1 MNDEKKDL
9 IMGITT
15 VTFGLLPLY
24 PASGKGSLV
33 LFSAGFLILFLMSFL
48 FKRVKNFKEYAVIYA
63 VAAVFV
69 VSYPIVLALL
79 CIFFAPFTKFYY
91 IVTGLILAVLLI
103 IDVRIFLF
111 RKTAGK
117 KTKNI
122 LLSAALCS
130 VFIWE
135 TAAVL
140 ITDAVSVLF
149 SVRAGMLF
157 FFPIVFSFAFTIVI
171 MFLGNVLRKLIKKS
185 KKEDNED
192 EGLKFVLGGMTLFAV
207 WLFLVTAPISIFDIR
222 TTGDAVSPDEK
233 SEIENKEPD
242 LFQAI
247 EKDDADAI
255 KALSDK
261 INVPD
266 ENGWTPLMHAA
277 VKGNEDTVKLLITGG
292 ADVNAD
298 MDGITAMKIAIMFN
312 RPENAQILADAG
324 AVIQPL
330 TDMPLWLSAWM
341 NPARP
346 WNDFRIFGFFR
357 KNKVPFFKTLPGY
370 YRAMLDERRKGFRER
385 MKWQSDG

>member
-1 MNDEKKDL
+1 MKKDL

-117 KTKNI
+117 KTKIAI
-122 LLSAALCS
+122 LFAALCS

-171 MFLGNVLRKLIKKS
+171 MFLGDVLRKLLKKS

-233 SEIENKEPD
+233 KR
-242 LFQAI
+242 
-247 EKDDADAI
+247 
-255 KALSDK
+255 
-261 INVPD
+261 
-266 ENGWTPLMHAA
+266 
-277 VKGNEDTVKLLITGG
+277 
-292 ADVNAD
+292 
-298 MDGITAMKIAIMFN
+298 N
-312 RPENAQILADAG
+312 R
-324 AVIQPL
+324 
-330 TDMPLWLSAWM
+330 
-341 NPARP
+341 
-346 WNDFRIFGFFR
+346 
-357 KNKVPFFKTLPGY
+357 K
-370 YRAMLDERRKGFRER
+370 
-385 MKWQSDG
+385 